1 MHGRGRF
8 GRVGL
13 ACGLA
18 LMVATLAVP
27 GAAQARTSVFVGIGP
42 AVPAY
47 PHHHYY
53 YYPPPVY
60 VAPPPPVVFVEP
72 APPPAVVFT
81 QPQPAPVTV
90 NPAGPAYVARGG
102 QLCRE
107 YQTTLMIGGVP
118 QPSRGTA
125 CQQPDG
131 SWRMMN

>member
-1 MHGRGRF
+1 MI

-18 LMVATLAVP
+18 LAAVLVAAPEV
-27 GAAQARTSVFVGIGP
+27 AHARASVFVGVGP
-42 AVPAY
+42 VMPVY
-47 PHHHYY
+47 PHYHYY
-53 YYPPPVY
+53 PAPVY
-60 VAPPPPVVFVEP
+60 VAPPPPAVIYAP

-81 QPQPAPVTV
+81 QPQAPVAV
-90 NPAGPAYVARGG
+90 DPAGPAYVARGG

-107 YQTTLMIGGVP
+107 YQRTVMIGNVP
-118 QPSRGTA
+118 QQVHGTA